1 MGIDSLAKRSNQNN
15 ATGLNMKK
23 TCLLLI
29 GLTLIT
35 TLVVGVSPAVAQ
47 SVSAASNKA
56 TAPAGNLE
64 EQFNGLYGDS
74 ENQMPP
80 GFPPY
85 ATTNPFR
92 TIERV
97 IAPLLTPWAAARK
110 EATIFEI
117 EEVGAFCRP
126 TGLLLRHQNR
136 GFQLIVSP
144 GRITML
150 GSQLPGNPI
159 RRIYLNRDHP
169 KNLLPTSAGDSVG
182 RWEGDTLV
190 IDTIGFD
197 ETTLLSLEGSRHS
210 EELHIVE
217 RLRLV
222 ADGKWLERRFVVDD
236 PKALK
241 APFTMVRYHEK
252 LPRDTRPELELCL
265 GFDNWREWV
274 KIRNDA
280 VRAIDEQRTE
290 EAKALAQKKK

>member
-1 MGIDSLAKRSNQNN
+1 
-15 ATGLNMKK
+15 MKK
-23 TCLLLI
+23 IRSLLVGLALI
-29 GLTLIT
+29 AA
-35 TLVVGVSPAVAQ
+35 LVTRPANAQ
-47 SVSAASNKA
+47 SPGKTAAP
-56 TAPAGNLE
+56 PANLE
-64 EQFNGLYGDS
+64 AQFNGLWGDS

-117 EEVGAFCRP
+117 EEVGSFCRP

-144 GRITML
+144 GRITL
-150 GSQLPGNPI
+150 VGAQLPGNPI
-159 RRIYLNRDHP
+159 RRIYMNRDHP
-169 KNLLPTSAGDSVG
+169 KNLLPTSAGDSIG
-182 RWEGDTLV
+182 QWEGDTLV
-190 IDTIGFD
+190 VDTIGFD

-252 LPRDTRPELELCL
+252 MPADARPDLELCL
-265 GFDNWREWV
+265 GYENWREWV

-280 VRAIDEQRTE
+280 VRTIDELRAE
-290 EAKALAQKKK
+290 EARALAQKKK

>member
-1 MGIDSLAKRSNQNN
+1 MG
-15 ATGLNMKK
+15 TP
-23 TCLLLI
+23 
-29 GLTLIT
+29 
-35 TLVVGVSPAVAQ
+35 PAAAQ
-47 SVSAASNKA
+47 SGGGASSEA
-56 TAPAGNLE
+56 TAPPPHWE
-64 EQFNGLYGDS
+64 EQFAGPYGDS

-92 TIERV
+92 IIEKV
-97 IAPLLTPWAAARK
+97 IAPLLQPWAAARK

-136 GFQLIVSP
+136 GFQLVVSP
-144 GRITML
+144 GRITL
-150 GSQLPGNPI
+150 VGAQLPGNPI
-159 RRIYLNRDHP
+159 RRIYFNRDHL
-169 KNLLPTSAGDSVG
+169 KNPPLTSMGDSVAH
-182 RWEGDTLV
+182 WEGDTIV

-222 ADGKWLERRFVVDD
+222 ANGKWLERRFVVDD

-252 LPRDTRPELELCL
+252 FPADTRPQQELCL
-265 GFDNWREWV
+265 GFENWREWV
-274 KIRNDA
+274 AIRNDA
-280 VRAIDEQRTE
+280 VRAVDELRAA

>member
-1 MGIDSLAKRSNQNN
+1 MKN
-15 ATGLNMKK
+15 ACALTPKEDRRQ
-23 TCLLLI
+23 TTVETRLLLI
-29 GLTLIT
+29 GLALTAAI
-35 TLVVGVSPAVAQ
+35 LVVAPRAAAQ
-47 SVSAASNKA
+47 SAGGPSSKA
-56 TAPAGNLE
+56 TAHPANLE
-64 EQFNGLYGDS
+64 EQFSGLYGDS

-92 TIERV
+92 TIEKV

-117 EEVGAFCRP
+117 EEVGSFCRP

-136 GFQLIVSP
+136 GFQLVVSP
-144 GRITML
+144 GRITL
-150 GSQLPGNPI
+150 VGAQLPGNPI

-182 RWEGDTLV
+182 HWEGDSLV
-190 IDTIGFD
+190 VDTIGFD

-210 EELHIVE
+210 EELHIIE
-217 RLRLV
+217 RMRLV

-252 LPRDTRPELELCL
+252 LPADTRPELELCL

-280 VRAIDEQRTE
+280 VQAIDEQRAE
-290 EAKALAQKKK
+290 VARALAQKKK

>member
-1 MGIDSLAKRSNQNN
+1 
-15 ATGLNMKK
+15 MKK
-23 TCLLLI
+23 ITMGLALTAALLVAPLPAAAQSSVAAS
-29 GLTLIT
+29 TRAT
-35 TLVVGVSPAVAQ
+35 SPAA
-47 SVSAASNKA
+47 
-56 TAPAGNLE
+56 NLE
-64 EQFNGLYGDS
+64 EQFSGLWGDS

-97 IAPLLTPWAAARK
+97 IAPLLTPWAVARK

-117 EEVGAFCRP
+117 EEVGSFCRP

-136 GFQLIVSP
+136 GFQLVVSP
-144 GRITML
+144 GRITL
-150 GSQLPGNPI
+150 VGAQLPGNPI

-169 KNLLPTSAGDSVG
+169 KNLLPTSAGDSIG
-182 RWEGDTLV
+182 HWEGDMLV
-190 IDTIGFD
+190 VDTIGFD

-217 RLRLV
+217 RMRLV

-252 LPRDTRPELELCL
+252 LPADTRPELELCL
-265 GFDNWREWV
+265 GFENWREWV

-280 VRAIDEQRTE
+280 VQAIDE
-290 EAKALAQKKK
+290 

>member
-1 MGIDSLAKRSNQNN
+1 LF
-15 ATGLNMKK
+15 
-23 TCLLLI
+23 LI
-29 GLTLIT
+29 G
-35 TLVVGVSPAVAQ
+35 VVFTVLFAVAMPCAVAQ
-47 SVSAASNKA
+47 SAGAPSGKSAA
-56 TAPAGNLE
+56 PAVNIE
-64 EQFNGLYGDS
+64 EQFSGIWGDS

-117 EEVGAFCRP
+117 EEVGSFCRP

-136 GFQLIVSP
+136 GFQLVMSA
-144 GRITML
+144 GRITLL
-150 GSQLPGNPI
+150 GAQLPGNPI

-182 RWEGDTLV
+182 HWEGDTLV
-190 IDTIGFD
+190 VDTIGFD

-217 RLRLV
+217 RMRLV
-222 ADGKWLERRFVVDD
+222 ADGKGLERRFVVDD

-241 APFTMVRYHEK
+241 APFTMLRYHEK
-252 LPRDTRPELELCL
+252 LRPDTRPELELCL

-280 VRAIDEQRTE
+280 VRTIDEQRTE
-290 EAKALAQKKK
+290 VAKALAQKKK